1 MREDLPML
9 LLTTPTRSVTKI
21 DSSESDA
28 DSHADSPLSAYPG
41 VVLV

>member
-1 MREDLPML
+1 MKEDLPML
-9 LLTTPTRSVTKI
+9 LLTTPTHSVAKI

-28 DSHADSPLSAYPG
+28 DSHADSPRSSYPG